1 MGLTDKDL
9 FNNSRSGISM
19 AVFDEIKEGLGEAIY
34 FEKGN
39 FNIETTRLTLEPDAK
54 FGAQVIRKSRV

>member
-1 MGLTDKDL
+1 
-9 FNNSRSGISM
+9 M